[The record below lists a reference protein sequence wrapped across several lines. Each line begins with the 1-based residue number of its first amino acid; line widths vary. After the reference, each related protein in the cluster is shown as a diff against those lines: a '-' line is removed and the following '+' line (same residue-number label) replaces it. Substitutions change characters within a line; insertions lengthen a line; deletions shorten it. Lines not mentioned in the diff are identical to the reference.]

1 MRCIKS
7 RSSLSVKPIMSE
19 NTGSWDMSLAKSSS
33 SLPFGCTGSDKDAAK
48 GTSRCG
54 VSDHFQHG
62 GPFRPVFF
70 SVVGLTLN
78 RPHTCIIVIDQKT
91 EPASDGIRKTV
102 EAFRQIVTDRALCI
116 QAKTDQL
123 CRDGARIVSFECQKS
138 TAPQGC

>member
-1 MRCIKS
+1 
-7 RSSLSVKPIMSE
+7 
-19 NTGSWDMSLAKSSS
+19 MSLAKSSS

-54 VSDHFQHG
+54 VSDHFKHG
-62 GPFRPVFF
+62 GPFRPLLF

-78 RPHTCIIVIDQKT
+78 GPHTCIIVIDQKT

-116 QAKTDQL
+116 RAKTDQL
-123 CRDGARIVSFECQKS
+123 CRDGA
-138 TAPQGC
+138 G